1 MKAAVYEE
9 YGPPDVVQIREVAK
23 PVPKRDE
30 VLVKVHASTVSSADW
45 RARSLSLPGG
55 FGFAGRL
62 LFGVFG
68 PRKPILG
75 TELSGVI
82 ESVGTDVTR
91 FSVGDAVFVDCDT
104 GFGGHAE
111 YRTVKEAGALA
122 RKPANLS
129 FEQAA
134 ALCFGGTVALDFLK
148 KMGHLQPGEKVLV
161 NGASGTTGTALVQLA
176 KHFGTD
182 VTGVCSTA
190 NLDLVTSLGADHV
203 IDYTQQDFTQN
214 GEVYDIIVDTAG
226 TAPWARSKAS
236 LAEKGRLLVV
246 LGGLS
251 DMILAGFRSQKNGK
265 KVISGVAGSS
275 AERCEI
281 LAELAASGAYTPV
294 IDRTYPLEEIV
305 AAHAYVDTGRK
316 KGSVVITMVPS

>member
-1 MKAAVYEE
+1 MKAAVYEK
-9 YGPPDVVQIREVAK
+9 YGPPDVVQIREVPK

-30 VLVKVHASTVSSADW
+30 VLVKIHASTVNSGDW
-45 RARSLSLPGG
+45 RTRSLELPAG

-62 LFGVFG
+62 LFGVFR

-75 TELSGVI
+75 AELAGVV
-82 ESVGTDVTR
+82 ESVGKDVTR
-91 FSVGDAVFVDCDT
+91 FNVGDAVFAHCDT
-104 GFGGHAE
+104 GFGAHAE
-111 YRTVKEAGALA
+111 YRAIAEEGAIA
-122 RKPANLS
+122 RKPVKVS

-134 ALCFGGTVALDFLK
+134 ALCFGGTVALDFLQ
-148 KMGHLQPGEKVLV
+148 KMGRLQPSEKVLV

-176 KHFGTD
+176 KHFGAD

-190 NLDLVTSLGADHV
+190 NLDLVKSVGADHI
-203 IDYTQQDFTQN
+203 IDYTRQDFTQN

-236 LAEKGRLLVV
+236 LTEKGRLLVV

-251 DMILAGFRSQKNGK
+251 DMALASFRSRRNGR

-281 LAELAASGAYTPV
+281 LAGLAASGAFTPV
-294 IDRTYPLEEIV
+294 IDRIYPLEDIV